1 MKQHLR
7 FLFTLLLAIVY
18 GGALFGQTT
27 VTDELTPG
35 SWDITGQSNYS
46 QKKTITLSSGVSYSG
61 YFFANKNGKMTPNL
75 RLQIKEDF
83 QNSKRTGFYTT
94 ASSKVAKKITI
105 SLASDHSANTTLLV
119 YGSNTAYNSAE
130 DIFDSEKCGTLL
142 GEFTKTKTDAIILS
156 DTQSYKF
163 IAVRA
168 KGGAALINSI
178 SFEWASASAEKTQTK
193 LTFPKDSYSF
203 STTDDLSSFTGQ
215 TPTLKAG
222 ESELTGKTITY
233 SKTGDDIFT
242 SFEESTGN
250 LALNGKA
257 GTATVTA
264 KFAGDATYAASSA
277 SYTITVAEKGKT
289 ATTLSFGADYD
300 GKTIEKHVGEEINQV
315 ATLSPVVTGATI
327 TYKSSAPEV
336 AEVDGGYV
344 AIYKAG
350 DAVITASYAGDDTY
364 AASEVSYT
372 IHATKVPVTLSLAQ
386 TEDFHINYGAD
397 EGIKMIENKATLTP
411 AEAGSVKYEISYN
424 SVAGITTIDDKGTV
438 VVDTKKIGNST
449 IKVSFVNKDANTYAD
464 VAPVTYKIYVDDN
477 RAIPTLT
484 FGKESYT
491 FDLGAAVA
499 PFTNQ
504 LTAPEGV
511 TVVYSS
517 NSEIATVDK
526 TTGEV
531 TVNTAAVGKATIT
544 ATFAGNDSYKPATAT
559 YMLEVVDPNNME
571 ATFDFEKPEDYGY
584 DKPAKSGKTDLND
597 GDKLESGKVTLTNV
611 KGATTTTRFK
621 DDKGNLTFRV
631 YTGAVLTVSAPEGY
645 VITKMDFT
653 DNGSQT
659 VSNFDFDSGK
669 LNNKT
674 WTGSAQNVKMTVRA
688 NQVFL
693 KKLVVAYAKKVVPTL
708 ETLTTAASGFA
719 TYAADYDV
727 NYSALGLTTYTIA
740 LDEANNKVSYNRFE
754 GVVPAGKAVLVQ
766 GTASTS
772 YELTP
777 AEEAADATFS
787 TDLKASDGTVTAADD
802 KVYAFGTLNGKSGFK
817 LVTDGIK
824 IPAKKGYLE
833 LTGMNAAKPTFF
845 AFDGIGTG
853 ICHIEADAALENAAM
868 YNLAGQRVDKS
879 YKGVVIVNGKK
890 MLRK

>member
-1 MKQHLR
+1 
-7 FLFTLLLAIVY
+7 
-18 GGALFGQTT
+18 
-27 VTDELTPG
+27 
-35 SWDITGQSNYS
+35 
-46 QKKTITLSSGVSYSG
+46 
-61 YFFANKNGKMTPNL
+61 MTPNL

-83 QNSKRTGFYTT
+83 QKSKRTGFYTT

-105 SLASDHSANTTLLV
+105 SLASDHSANTTLQV
-119 YGSNTAYNSAE
+119 YGSNTAFTSAE

-142 GEFTKTKTDAIILS
+142 GEITKTKTDAIILS
-156 DTQSYKF
+156 DAQSYKF

-178 SFEWASASAEKTQTK
+178 SIEWASVSAEKTQTK

-242 SFEESTGN
+242 SFDASTGT

-264 KFAGDATYAASSA
+264 SFSGDETYAASSA
-277 SYTITVAEKGKT
+277 SYTITV
-289 ATTLSFGADYD
+289 
-300 GKTIEKHVGEEINQV
+300 Q
-315 ATLSPVVTGATI
+315 
-327 TYKSSAPEV
+327 
-336 AEVDGGYV
+336 
-344 AIYKAG
+344 
-350 DAVITASYAGDDTY
+350 
-364 AASEVSYT
+364 
-372 IHATKVPVTLSLAQ
+372 
-386 TEDFHINYGAD
+386 
-397 EGIKMIENKATLTP
+397 
-411 AEAGSVKYEISYN
+411 
-424 SVAGITTIDDKGTV
+424 
-438 VVDTKKIGNST
+438 
-449 IKVSFVNKDANTYAD
+449 
-464 VAPVTYKIYVDDN
+464 DN
-477 RAIPTLT
+477 RATPTFT

-491 FDLGAAVA
+491 FDLGATVA

-517 NSEIATVDK
+517 NSEIATVNE

-531 TVNTAAVGKATIT
+531 NVNTATVGKATIT
-544 ATFAGNDSYKPATAT
+544 ATFAGNETYAPATVSYT
-559 YMLEVVDPNNME
+559 IEVKKPMLPP
-571 ATFDFEKPEDYGY
+571 TFDFTQSENDYGSGATPGENYIETSTWTSGKVKMVTSKGNSQGFRWWQKTDGTVLRSY
-584 DKPAKSGKTDLND
+584 DGCSLTISVNKGLLINSIEFDGVISGFAADKGTLKSGK
-597 GDKLESGKVTLTNV
+597 
-611 KGATTTTRFK
+611 
-621 DDKGNLTFRV
+621 
-631 YTGAVLTVSAPEGY
+631 
-645 VITKMDFT
+645 
-653 DNGSQT
+653 
-659 VSNFDFDSGK
+659 
-669 LNNKT
+669 
-674 WTGSAQNVKMTVRA
+674 WTGSAQTVT
-688 NQVFL
+688 FSFS
-693 KKLVVAYAKKVVPTL
+693 AKKDIKSITVTYEKDATFTL

-777 AEEAADATFS
+777 AEGAADETFT
-787 TDLKASDGTVTAADD
+787 TDLKASDGTFEAKDD

-817 LVTDGIK
+817 LVNNGVV
-824 IPAKKGYLE
+824 IPAKKGYLQ
-833 LTGMNAAKPTFF
+833 LTGTTAAKPTFF

-853 ICHIEADAALENAAM
+853 ISHIEADAALENAAM

>member
-7 FLFTLLLAIVY
+7 FLFTLLLAIVC
-18 GGALFGQTT
+18 GGAMFGQTT

-35 SWDITGQSNYS
+35 SWDITGQNNYS

-105 SLASDHSANTTLLV
+105 SLASDHSANTTLQV
-119 YGSNTAYNSAE
+119 YGSNTAYTSAE

-142 GEFTKTKTDAIILS
+142 GEITKTKTDAIILS
-156 DTQSYKF
+156 DAQSYKF

-178 SFEWASASAEKTQTK
+178 SIEWASASAEKTQTK

-222 ESELTGKTITY
+222 ESELTDKTITY

-242 SFEESTGN
+242 SFDASTGK
-250 LALNGKA
+250 LALNGNA

-264 KFAGDATYAASSA
+264 SFAGNDTYAASSA
-277 SYTITVAEKGKT
+277 SYTITV
-289 ATTLSFGADYD
+289 
-300 GKTIEKHVGEEINQV
+300 Q
-315 ATLSPVVTGATI
+315 
-327 TYKSSAPEV
+327 
-336 AEVDGGYV
+336 
-344 AIYKAG
+344 
-350 DAVITASYAGDDTY
+350 
-364 AASEVSYT
+364 
-372 IHATKVPVTLSLAQ
+372 
-386 TEDFHINYGAD
+386 
-397 EGIKMIENKATLTP
+397 
-411 AEAGSVKYEISYN
+411 
-424 SVAGITTIDDKGTV
+424 
-438 VVDTKKIGNST
+438 
-449 IKVSFVNKDANTYAD
+449 
-464 VAPVTYKIYVDDN
+464 DN
-477 RAIPTLT
+477 RTTPILT
-484 FGKESYT
+484 FAKESYT
-491 FDLGAAVA
+491 FDLGTTIAQ
-499 PFTNQ
+499 FTNP

-517 NSEIATVDK
+517 NSGIATVNE

-544 ATFAGNDSYKPATAT
+544 ATFAGNETYAPATVT
-559 YMLEVVDPNNME
+559 YTIEVKKPMLPP
-571 ATFDFEKPEDYGY
+571 TFDFTQSENDYGSGATPGENYIETSTWTSGKVKMVTSKGNSQGFRWWQKTDGTVLRSY
-584 DKPAKSGKTDLND
+584 DGCSLTISVNKGLLINSIEFEGVISGFAADKGTLKSGK
-597 GDKLESGKVTLTNV
+597 
-611 KGATTTTRFK
+611 
-621 DDKGNLTFRV
+621 
-631 YTGAVLTVSAPEGY
+631 
-645 VITKMDFT
+645 
-653 DNGSQT
+653 
-659 VSNFDFDSGK
+659 
-669 LNNKT
+669 
-674 WTGSAQNVKMTVRA
+674 WTGSAQTVT
-688 NQVFL
+688 FSFS
-693 KKLVVAYAKKVVPTL
+693 AKKDIKSITVTYEKDATFTL

-719 TYAADYDV
+719 TYAAGYDV
-727 NYSALGLTTYTIA
+727 NFSALGLTTYTIA

-766 GTASTS
+766 GTASTP

-777 AEEAADATFS
+777 AEETAGETFS

-802 KVYAFGTLNGKSGFK
+802 KIYAFGTLNGKSGFK
-817 LVTDGIK
+817 LVNNGIK
-824 IPAKKGYLE
+824 IPAKKGYLQ
-833 LTGMNAAKPTFF
+833 LTGTTAAKPTFF

-853 ICHIEADAALENAAM
+853 ISHIEADADLENAAM

>member
-1 MKQHLR
+1 
-7 FLFTLLLAIVY
+7 
-18 GGALFGQTT
+18 
-27 VTDELTPG
+27 
-35 SWDITGQSNYS
+35 
-46 QKKTITLSSGVSYSG
+46 
-61 YFFANKNGKMTPNL
+61 MTPNL
-75 RLQIKEDF
+75 RLQIKEEF
-83 QNSKRTGFYTT
+83 QKSKRTGFYTT

-105 SLASDHSANTTLLV
+105 SLASDHSANTTLQV
-119 YGSNTAYNSAE
+119 YGSNTAYTSAE

-142 GEFTKTKTDAIILS
+142 GEITKTKTDAIILS
-156 DTQSYKF
+156 DAQSYKF

-178 SFEWASASAEKTQTK
+178 SIEWASASAEKTQTQ

-215 TPTLKAG
+215 TPTLKAE

-242 SFEESTGN
+242 SFDVSTGT

-264 KFAGDATYAASSA
+264 SFSGDETYAASSA
-277 SYTITVAEKGKT
+277 SYTITV
-289 ATTLSFGADYD
+289 
-300 GKTIEKHVGEEINQV
+300 Q
-315 ATLSPVVTGATI
+315 
-327 TYKSSAPEV
+327 
-336 AEVDGGYV
+336 
-344 AIYKAG
+344 
-350 DAVITASYAGDDTY
+350 
-364 AASEVSYT
+364 
-372 IHATKVPVTLSLAQ
+372 
-386 TEDFHINYGAD
+386 
-397 EGIKMIENKATLTP
+397 
-411 AEAGSVKYEISYN
+411 
-424 SVAGITTIDDKGTV
+424 
-438 VVDTKKIGNST
+438 
-449 IKVSFVNKDANTYAD
+449 
-464 VAPVTYKIYVDDN
+464 DN
-477 RAIPTLT
+477 RATPTFT

-491 FDLGAAVA
+491 FDLGATVA

-517 NSEIATVDK
+517 NSEIATVNE

-531 TVNTAAVGKATIT
+531 NVNTATVGKATIT
-544 ATFAGNDSYKPATAT
+544 ATFAGNETYAPATVSYT
-559 YMLEVVDPNNME
+559 IEVKKPMLPP
-571 ATFDFEKPEDYGY
+571 TFDFTQSENDYGSGATPGENYIETSTWTSGKVKMVTSKGNSQGFRWWQKTDGTVLRSY
-584 DKPAKSGKTDLND
+584 DGCSLTISVNKGLLINSIEFDGVISGFAADKGTLKSGK
-597 GDKLESGKVTLTNV
+597 
-611 KGATTTTRFK
+611 
-621 DDKGNLTFRV
+621 
-631 YTGAVLTVSAPEGY
+631 
-645 VITKMDFT
+645 
-653 DNGSQT
+653 
-659 VSNFDFDSGK
+659 
-669 LNNKT
+669 
-674 WTGSAQNVKMTVRA
+674 WTGSAQTVT
-688 NQVFL
+688 FSFS
-693 KKLVVAYAKKVVPTL
+693 AKKDIKSITVTYEKDATFTL

-727 NYSALGLTTYTIA
+727 NYSALGLTTYAIA

-777 AEEAADATFS
+777 AEEAADAKFT
-787 TDLKASDGTVTAADD
+787 TDLKASDGTVTVKDD
-802 KVYAFGTLNGKSGFK
+802 KIYAFGTLNGKSGFK
-817 LVTDGIK
+817 LVNNGVV

-833 LTGMNAAKPTFF
+833 LTGTNAAKPTFF

-853 ICHIEADAALENAAM
+853 ISHIEADAALENAAM

>member
-7 FLFTLLLAIVY
+7 FLFTLLLAIVC
-18 GGALFGQTT
+18 GGAMFGQTT

-61 YFFANKNGKMTPNL
+61 YFFANKNGNMTPNL
-75 RLQIKEDF
+75 RLQIKEEF
-83 QNSKRTGFYTT
+83 QKSKRTGFYTT

-105 SLASDHSANTTLLV
+105 SLASDHSANTTLQV
-119 YGSNTAYNSAE
+119 YGSNTAYTSAE

-142 GEFTKTKTDAIILS
+142 GEITKTKTDAIILS
-156 DTQSYKF
+156 DAQSYKF

-178 SFEWASASAEKTQTK
+178 SIEWASASAEKTQTQ

-222 ESELTGKTITY
+222 ESELTDKTITY

-242 SFEESTGN
+242 SFDASTGN

-264 KFAGDATYAASSA
+264 SFSGDETYAASSA
-277 SYTITVAEKGKT
+277 SYTITV
-289 ATTLSFGADYD
+289 
-300 GKTIEKHVGEEINQV
+300 Q
-315 ATLSPVVTGATI
+315 
-327 TYKSSAPEV
+327 
-336 AEVDGGYV
+336 
-344 AIYKAG
+344 
-350 DAVITASYAGDDTY
+350 
-364 AASEVSYT
+364 
-372 IHATKVPVTLSLAQ
+372 
-386 TEDFHINYGAD
+386 
-397 EGIKMIENKATLTP
+397 
-411 AEAGSVKYEISYN
+411 
-424 SVAGITTIDDKGTV
+424 
-438 VVDTKKIGNST
+438 
-449 IKVSFVNKDANTYAD
+449 
-464 VAPVTYKIYVDDN
+464 DN
-477 RAIPTLT
+477 RATPTFT

-491 FDLGAAVA
+491 FDLGATVA

-504 LTAPEGV
+504 LTAPEDV

-517 NSEIATVDK
+517 NSEIATVNE

-531 TVNTAAVGKATIT
+531 NVNTATVGKATIT
-544 ATFAGNDSYKPATAT
+544 ATFAGNETYAPATVSYT
-559 YMLEVVDPNNME
+559 IEVKKPMLPP
-571 ATFDFEKPEDYGY
+571 TFDFTQSENDYG
-584 DKPAKSGKTDLND
+584 S
-597 GDKLESGKVTLTNV
+597 
-611 KGATTTTRFK
+611 GATPGEKYIETSTWVAGNVTMTTS
-621 DDKGNLTFRV
+621 KGTGSGVRWWLNNDNTTELRV
-631 YTGAVLTVSAPEGY
+631 YTGSNFTISVGEGY
-645 VITKMDFT
+645 FINSIEFVGVRSGLKASTGTMN
-653 DNGSQT
+653 NGT
-659 VSNFDFDSGK
+659 WSGK
-669 LNNKT
+669 SLSVTFTASNDRKDIKT
-674 WTGSAQNVKMTVRA
+674 ITVK
-688 NQVFL
+688 
-693 KKLVVAYAKKVVPTL
+693 YAKL
-708 ETLTTAASGFA
+708 ETLMTAASGFA
-719 TYAADYDV
+719 TYAAGYDV

-754 GVVPAGKAVLVQ
+754 GVVPAGKVVLVQ
-766 GTASTS
+766 GTASTP

-777 AEEAADATFS
+777 AEGAADATFS
-787 TDLKASDGTVTAADD
+787 TDLKASDGTVTAADN
-802 KVYAFGTLNGKSGFK
+802 KIYAFGTLNGKSGFK
-817 LVTDGIK
+817 LVNNGIK

-833 LTGMNAAKPTFF
+833 LTGTTAAKPTFF

-853 ICHIEADAALENAAM
+853 ISHIEADAALENAAM

>member
-7 FLFTLLLAIVY
+7 FLFTLLLAIVC
-18 GGALFGQTT
+18 GGAMFGQTT

-35 SWDITGQSNYS
+35 SWDITGQNNYS

-61 YFFANKNGKMTPNL
+61 YFFANKNGNMTPNL

-83 QNSKRTGFYTT
+83 QKSKRTGFYTT

-105 SLASDHSANTTLLV
+105 SLASDHSANITLQV
-119 YGSNTAYNSAE
+119 YGSNTAYTSAE

-142 GEFTKTKTDAIILS
+142 GEITKTKTDAIILS
-156 DTQSYKF
+156 DAQSYKF

-178 SFEWASASAEKTQTK
+178 SIEWASVSAEKTQTK

-242 SFEESTGN
+242 SFDASTGT

-264 KFAGDATYAASSA
+264 SFSGDETYAASSA
-277 SYTITVAEKGKT
+277 SYTITV
-289 ATTLSFGADYD
+289 
-300 GKTIEKHVGEEINQV
+300 Q
-315 ATLSPVVTGATI
+315 
-327 TYKSSAPEV
+327 
-336 AEVDGGYV
+336 
-344 AIYKAG
+344 
-350 DAVITASYAGDDTY
+350 
-364 AASEVSYT
+364 
-372 IHATKVPVTLSLAQ
+372 
-386 TEDFHINYGAD
+386 
-397 EGIKMIENKATLTP
+397 
-411 AEAGSVKYEISYN
+411 
-424 SVAGITTIDDKGTV
+424 
-438 VVDTKKIGNST
+438 
-449 IKVSFVNKDANTYAD
+449 
-464 VAPVTYKIYVDDN
+464 DN
-477 RAIPTLT
+477 RATPTFT

-491 FDLGAAVA
+491 FDLGATVA

-517 NSEIATVDK
+517 NSEIATVNE

-531 TVNTAAVGKATIT
+531 NVNTATVGKATIT
-544 ATFAGNDSYKPATAT
+544 ATFAGNETYAPATVSYT
-559 YMLEVVDPNNME
+559 IEVKKPMLPP
-571 ATFDFEKPEDYGY
+571 TFDFTQSENDYGSGATPGENYIETSTWTSGKVKMVTSKGNSQGFRWWQKTDGTVLRSY
-584 DKPAKSGKTDLND
+584 DGCSLTISVNKGLLINSIEFDGVISGFAADKGTLKSGK
-597 GDKLESGKVTLTNV
+597 
-611 KGATTTTRFK
+611 
-621 DDKGNLTFRV
+621 
-631 YTGAVLTVSAPEGY
+631 
-645 VITKMDFT
+645 
-653 DNGSQT
+653 
-659 VSNFDFDSGK
+659 
-669 LNNKT
+669 
-674 WTGSAQNVKMTVRA
+674 WTGSAQTVT
-688 NQVFL
+688 FSFS
-693 KKLVVAYAKKVVPTL
+693 AKKDIKSITVTYEKDATFTL

-777 AEEAADATFS
+777 AEGAADETFT
-787 TDLKASDGTVTAADD
+787 TDLKASDGTFEAKDD

-817 LVTDGIK
+817 LVNNGVV
-824 IPAKKGYLE
+824 IPAKKGYLQ
-833 LTGMNAAKPTFF
+833 LTGTTAAKPTFF

-853 ICHIEADAALENAAM
+853 ISHIEADAALENAAM

>member
-1 MKQHLR
+1 M
-7 FLFTLLLAIVY
+7 
-18 GGALFGQTT
+18 FGQTT
-27 VTDELTPG
+27 KSVTCTLGKDAKSCTSTGDCSVSWTYSADPTTTNQTQKGMYWAVKSGKVTLTATL
-35 SWDITGQSNYS
+35 SDKNATITSVVITGYTNSG
-46 QKKTITLSSGVSYSG
+46 KGKTIDVTVG
-61 YFFANKNGKMTPNL
+61 GKTFG
-75 RLQIKEDF
+75 K
-83 QNSKRTGFYTT
+83 
-94 ASSKVAKKITI
+94 TI
-105 SLASDHSANTTLLV
+105 SLETASNDYTLSGSAAGDLALILKSTTTTKSHIIKTVKINYTGSSSTTEQGTTLSFPSTSV
-119 YGSNTAYNSAE
+119 TANV
-130 DIFDSEKCGTLL
+130 
-142 GEFTKTKTDAIILS
+142 GETITIP
-156 DTQSYKF
+156 
-163 IAVRA
+163 
-168 KGGAALINSI
+168 AA
-178 SFEWASASAEKTQTK
+178 
-193 LTFPKDSYSF
+193 
-203 STTDDLSSFTGQ
+203 
-215 TPTLKAG
+215 TLKAG
-222 ESELTGKTITY
+222 ETELTDKTITY
-233 SKTGDDIFT
+233 SCEGDKTGVVE
-242 SFEESTGN
+242 SFDPTTRKLTLGSV
-250 LALNGKA
+250 A
-257 GTATVTA
+257 GTATVSA
-264 KFAGDATYAASSA
+264 NFAGDATYAASTA
-277 SYTITVAEKGKT
+277 YYTITVAEKGKT

-315 ATLSPVVTGATI
+315 ATLTPAVAGATI

-386 TEDFHINYGAD
+386 TEEFHINYGAD

-438 VVDTKKIGNST
+438 MVDTKKIGNST

-477 RAIPTLT
+477 RTTPTLT
-484 FGKESYT
+484 FDKESYT
-491 FDLGAAVA
+491 FDLGATVA

-517 NSEIATVDK
+517 NSDIATVNG

-531 TVNTAAVGKATIT
+531 TLNTAAVGKATIT

-584 DKPAKSGKTDLND
+584 DKPAKSDKTDLND
-597 GDKLESGKVTLTNV
+597 GDKLVSGKVTLTNV

-631 YTGAVLTVSAPEGY
+631 YTGAVLTVSVPKGY
-645 VITKMDFT
+645 VITKMIFT
-653 DNGSQT
+653 DNGSQP
-659 VSNFDFDSGK
+659 VSNLNFDPGK

-674 WTGSAQNVKMTVRA
+674 WTGSAQEVKMTVRA

-693 KKLVVAYAKKVVPTL
+693 KKLVVTYSKL

-727 NYSALGLTTYTIA
+727 NYSALGLTTYAIA

-777 AEEAADATFS
+777 AEGAADETFT

-802 KVYAFGTLNGKSGFK
+802 KIYAFGTLNGKSGFK
-817 LVTDGIK
+817 LVNNGIT
-824 IPAKKGYLE
+824 IPAKKGYLQ
-833 LTGMNAAKPTFF
+833 LTGTNAAKPTFF

-853 ICHIEADAALENAAM
+853 ISHIEADAALENAAM

-879 YKGVVIVNGKK
+879 YKGVVVVNGKK

>member
-7 FLFTLLLAIVY
+7 FLFTLLLAIVC
-18 GGALFGQTT
+18 GGAMFGQTT
-27 VTDELTPG
+27 KSVTCTLGKDAKSCTSTG
-35 SWDITGQSNYS
+35 DCSVSWIYSTNPTTTNQTQNGMYWAIDKSETVTLKATLSDKNATITSVVITGYTN
-46 QKKTITLSSGVSYSG
+46 KGTGKTIDVTVG
-61 YFFANKNGKMTPNL
+61 GKAFG
-75 RLQIKEDF
+75 E
-83 QNSKRTGFYTT
+83 
-94 ASSKVAKKITI
+94 TI
-105 SLASDHSANTTLLV
+105 SLETTSNDYTLSGSAAGDLALILKSTTTTKSHIIKTVKINYTGSSSTTEQGTTLSFPSTSV
-119 YGSNTAYNSAE
+119 TANV
-130 DIFDSEKCGTLL
+130 
-142 GEFTKTKTDAIILS
+142 GETITIP
-156 DTQSYKF
+156 
-163 IAVRA
+163 
-168 KGGAALINSI
+168 AA
-178 SFEWASASAEKTQTK
+178 
-193 LTFPKDSYSF
+193 
-203 STTDDLSSFTGQ
+203 
-215 TPTLKAG
+215 TLKAG
-222 ESELTGKTITY
+222 ETELTDKTITY
-233 SKTGDDIFT
+233 SCEGDKTGVVE
-242 SFEESTGN
+242 SFDPTTRKLTLGSV
-250 LALNGKA
+250 A

-264 KFAGDATYAASSA
+264 KFAGDATYAASTA

-300 GKTIEKHVGEEINQV
+300 GKTIEKHVGDYFTQV
-315 ATLSPVVTGATI
+315 ATLSPAVTGATI

-336 AEVDGGYV
+336 AEVTDGLV
-344 AIYKAG
+344 AVNKVG

-424 SVAGITTIDDKGTV
+424 SVAGITTIDNEGTV
-438 VVDTKKIGNST
+438 MVDTKKIGNST

-464 VAPVTYKIYVDDN
+464 VAPVTYKIYVDDK
-477 RAIPTLT
+477 RDVPTMT
-484 FGKESYT
+484 FDKESYT
-491 FDLGAAVA
+491 FDLGATVA

-511 TVVYSS
+511 TIVYSS
-517 NSEIATVDK
+517 NSEIATVNE

-584 DKPAKSGKTDLND
+584 DKPAKSDKTDLND
-597 GDKLESGKVTLTNV
+597 GDKLVSGKVTLTNV

-621 DDKGNLTFRV
+621 DAKGDLTFRV

-645 VITKMDFT
+645 VITKMIFT
-653 DNGSQT
+653 DNGSQP
-659 VSNFDFDSGK
+659 VSNLNFDSGK

-693 KKLVVAYAKKVVPTL
+693 KKLVVAYAKKIVSTL

-740 LDEANNKVSYNRFE
+740 LDEVNNKVSYNRFE

-766 GTASTS
+766 GTASTP
-772 YELTP
+772 YALTP
-777 AEEAADATFS
+777 AEEAADATFT

-802 KVYAFGTLNGKSGFK
+802 KIYAFGTLNGKSGFK
-817 LVTDGIK
+817 LVNNGIT
-824 IPAKKGYLE
+824 IPAKKGYLQ
-833 LTGMNAAKPTFF
+833 LTGTTAAKPTFF

-853 ICHIEADAALENAAM
+853 ISHIEADAALENAAM

>member
-7 FLFTLLLAIVY
+7 FLFTLLLAIVC
-18 GGALFGQTT
+18 GGAMFGQTT
-27 VTDELTPG
+27 KSVTCTLGKDAKSCTSTGDCSVSWTYSTDPTTTNQTQNGMYWAIDKSETVTLTATL
-35 SWDITGQSNYS
+35 SDKNATITSVVITGYTN
-46 QKKTITLSSGVSYSG
+46 KGAGKTIDVTVG
-61 YFFANKNGKMTPNL
+61 GKTFG
-75 RLQIKEDF
+75 K
-83 QNSKRTGFYTT
+83 
-94 ASSKVAKKITI
+94 TI
-105 SLASDHSANTTLLV
+105 SLETTSKDYTLSGSAAGDLALILKSTTTKKSHIIKTVKINYTGSSSTTEQGTTLSFPSTSV
-119 YGSNTAYNSAE
+119 TANV
-130 DIFDSEKCGTLL
+130 
-142 GEFTKTKTDAIILS
+142 GETITIP
-156 DTQSYKF
+156 
-163 IAVRA
+163 
-168 KGGAALINSI
+168 AA
-178 SFEWASASAEKTQTK
+178 
-193 LTFPKDSYSF
+193 
-203 STTDDLSSFTGQ
+203 
-215 TPTLKAG
+215 TLKAG
-222 ESELTGKTITY
+222 ETELTDKTITY
-233 SKTGDDIFT
+233 SCEGDKTGVVE
-242 SFEESTGN
+242 SFDPTTRKLTLGSV
-250 LALNGKA
+250 A
-257 GTATVTA
+257 GTATVSA
-264 KFAGDATYAASSA
+264 KFTGDATYAASTA

-289 ATTLSFGADYD
+289 ATTLSFGTDYD
-300 GKTIEKHVGEEINQV
+300 GKTIEKHVGDYFTQV
-315 ATLSPVVTGATI
+315 ATLSPAVTGATI

-336 AEVDGGYV
+336 AEVTDGLV
-344 AIYKAG
+344 AVNKVG

-424 SVAGITTIDDKGTV
+424 SVAGITTIDNEGTV
-438 VVDTKKIGNST
+438 MVDTKKIGYST

-464 VAPVTYKIYVDDN
+464 VAPVTYKIYVDDK
-477 RAIPTLT
+477 RDVPTLT
-484 FGKESYT
+484 FDKESYT
-491 FDLGAAVA
+491 FDLGATVA

-517 NSEIATVDK
+517 NSDIATVNG

-531 TVNTAAVGKATIT
+531 TLNTAAVGKATIT

-584 DKPAKSGKTDLND
+584 DKPAKSDKTDLND
-597 GDKLESGKVTLTNV
+597 GDKLVSGKVTLTNV

-621 DDKGNLTFRV
+621 DDKGDLTFRV
-631 YTGAVLTVSAPEGY
+631 YTGAVLTVSAPKGY
-645 VITKMDFT
+645 VITKMIFT
-653 DNGSQT
+653 DNGSQP
-659 VSNFDFDSGK
+659 VSNLNFDPGK

-674 WTGSAQNVKMTVRA
+674 WTGSAQEVKMTVRA
-688 NQVFL
+688 NQAFL
-693 KKLVVAYAKKVVPTL
+693 KKLVVTYTKL

-719 TYAADYDV
+719 TYAAGYDV

-766 GTASTS
+766 GTASTP

-777 AEEAADATFS
+777 AEGAADATFS
-787 TDLKASDGTVTAADD
+787 TDLKASDGTVTAADN
-802 KVYAFGTLNGKSGFK
+802 KIYAFGTLNGKSGFK
-817 LVTDGIK
+817 LVNNGIK
-824 IPAKKGYLE
+824 IPAKKGYLQ
-833 LTGMNAAKPTFF
+833 LTGTTAAKPTFF

-853 ICHIEADAALENAAM
+853 ISHIEADADLENAAM

>member
-7 FLFTLLLAIVY
+7 FLFTLLLAIVC
-18 GGALFGQTT
+18 GGAMFGQTT

-35 SWDITGQSNYS
+35 SWDITGQNNYS

-61 YFFANKNGKMTPNL
+61 YFFANKNGNMTPNL

-83 QNSKRTGFYTT
+83 QKSKRTGFYTT

-105 SLASDHSANTTLLV
+105 SLASDHSANTTLQV
-119 YGSNTAYNSAE
+119 YGSNTAYTSAE

-142 GEFTKTKTDAIILS
+142 GEITKTKTDAIILS
-156 DTQSYKF
+156 DAQSYKF

-178 SFEWASASAEKTQTK
+178 SIEWASVSAEKTQTK

-233 SKTGDDIFT
+233 SKKGDDIFT
-242 SFEESTGN
+242 SFDASTGT

-264 KFAGDATYAASSA
+264 SFSGDETYAASSA
-277 SYTITVAEKGKT
+277 SYTITV
-289 ATTLSFGADYD
+289 
-300 GKTIEKHVGEEINQV
+300 Q
-315 ATLSPVVTGATI
+315 
-327 TYKSSAPEV
+327 
-336 AEVDGGYV
+336 
-344 AIYKAG
+344 
-350 DAVITASYAGDDTY
+350 
-364 AASEVSYT
+364 
-372 IHATKVPVTLSLAQ
+372 
-386 TEDFHINYGAD
+386 
-397 EGIKMIENKATLTP
+397 
-411 AEAGSVKYEISYN
+411 
-424 SVAGITTIDDKGTV
+424 
-438 VVDTKKIGNST
+438 
-449 IKVSFVNKDANTYAD
+449 
-464 VAPVTYKIYVDDN
+464 DN
-477 RAIPTLT
+477 RATPTFT

-491 FDLGAAVA
+491 FDLGATVA

-517 NSEIATVDK
+517 NSEIATVNE

-531 TVNTAAVGKATIT
+531 NVNTATVGKATIT
-544 ATFAGNDSYKPATAT
+544 ATFAGNETYAPATVSYT
-559 YMLEVVDPNNME
+559 IEVKKPMLPP
-571 ATFDFEKPEDYGY
+571 TFDFTQSENDYGSGATPGENYIETSTWTSGKVKMVTSKGNSQGFRWWQKTDGTVLRSY
-584 DKPAKSGKTDLND
+584 DGCSLTISVNKGLLINSIEFDGVISGFAADKGTLKSGK
-597 GDKLESGKVTLTNV
+597 
-611 KGATTTTRFK
+611 
-621 DDKGNLTFRV
+621 
-631 YTGAVLTVSAPEGY
+631 
-645 VITKMDFT
+645 
-653 DNGSQT
+653 
-659 VSNFDFDSGK
+659 
-669 LNNKT
+669 
-674 WTGSAQNVKMTVRA
+674 WTGSAQTVT
-688 NQVFL
+688 FSFS
-693 KKLVVAYAKKVVPTL
+693 AKKDIKSITVTYEKDATFTL

-777 AEEAADATFS
+777 AEGAADETFT
-787 TDLKASDGTVTAADD
+787 TDLKASDGTFEAKDD

-817 LVTDGIK
+817 LVNNGVV
-824 IPAKKGYLE
+824 IPAKKGYLQ
-833 LTGMNAAKPTFF
+833 LTGTTAAKPTFF

-853 ICHIEADAALENAAM
+853 ISHIEADAALENAAM

>member
-7 FLFTLLLAIVY
+7 FLFTLLLAIVC
-18 GGALFGQTT
+18 GGAMFGQTT

-35 SWDITGQSNYS
+35 SWDITGQNNYS

-61 YFFANKNGKMTPNL
+61 YFFANKNGNMTPNL

-83 QNSKRTGFYTT
+83 QKSKRTGFYTT

-105 SLASDHSANTTLLV
+105 SLASDYSANTTLQV
-119 YGSNTAYNSAE
+119 YGSNTAYTSAE

-142 GEFTKTKTDAIILS
+142 GEITKTKTDAIILS
-156 DTQSYKF
+156 DAQSYKF

-178 SFEWASASAEKTQTK
+178 SIEWASVSAEKTQTK

-242 SFEESTGN
+242 SFDASTGT

-264 KFAGDATYAASSA
+264 SFSGDETYAASSA
-277 SYTITVAEKGKT
+277 SYTITV
-289 ATTLSFGADYD
+289 
-300 GKTIEKHVGEEINQV
+300 Q
-315 ATLSPVVTGATI
+315 
-327 TYKSSAPEV
+327 
-336 AEVDGGYV
+336 
-344 AIYKAG
+344 
-350 DAVITASYAGDDTY
+350 
-364 AASEVSYT
+364 
-372 IHATKVPVTLSLAQ
+372 
-386 TEDFHINYGAD
+386 
-397 EGIKMIENKATLTP
+397 
-411 AEAGSVKYEISYN
+411 
-424 SVAGITTIDDKGTV
+424 
-438 VVDTKKIGNST
+438 
-449 IKVSFVNKDANTYAD
+449 
-464 VAPVTYKIYVDDN
+464 DN
-477 RAIPTLT
+477 RATPTFT

-491 FDLGAAVA
+491 FDLGATVA

-517 NSEIATVDK
+517 NSEIATVNE

-531 TVNTAAVGKATIT
+531 NVNTATVGKATIT
-544 ATFAGNDSYKPATAT
+544 ATFAGNETYAPATVSYT
-559 YMLEVVDPNNME
+559 IEVKKPMLPP
-571 ATFDFEKPEDYGY
+571 TFDFTQSENDYGSGATPGENYIETSTWTSGKVKMVTSKGNSQGFRWWQKTDGTVLRSY
-584 DKPAKSGKTDLND
+584 DGCSLTISVNKGLLINSIEFDGVISGFAADKGTLKSGK
-597 GDKLESGKVTLTNV
+597 
-611 KGATTTTRFK
+611 
-621 DDKGNLTFRV
+621 
-631 YTGAVLTVSAPEGY
+631 
-645 VITKMDFT
+645 
-653 DNGSQT
+653 
-659 VSNFDFDSGK
+659 
-669 LNNKT
+669 
-674 WTGSAQNVKMTVRA
+674 WTGSAQTVT
-688 NQVFL
+688 FSFS
-693 KKLVVAYAKKVVPTL
+693 AKKDIKSITVTYEKDATFTL

-777 AEEAADATFS
+777 AEGAADETFT
-787 TDLKASDGTVTAADD
+787 TDLKASDGTFEAKDD

-817 LVTDGIK
+817 LVNNGVV
-824 IPAKKGYLE
+824 IPAKKGYLQ
-833 LTGMNAAKPTFF
+833 LTGTTAAKPTFF

-853 ICHIEADAALENAAM
+853 ISHIEADAALENAAM

>member
-7 FLFTLLLAIVY
+7 FLFTLLLAIVC
-18 GGALFGQTT
+18 GGAMFGQTT

-61 YFFANKNGKMTPNL
+61 YFFANKNGNMTPNL
-75 RLQIKEDF
+75 RLQIKEEF
-83 QNSKRTGFYTT
+83 QKSKRTGFYTT

-105 SLASDHSANTTLLV
+105 SLASDHSANTTLQV
-119 YGSNTAYNSAE
+119 YGSNTAYTSAE

-142 GEFTKTKTDAIILS
+142 GEITKTKTDAIILS
-156 DTQSYKF
+156 DAQSYKF

-178 SFEWASASAEKTQTK
+178 SIEWASASAEKTQTQ

-222 ESELTGKTITY
+222 ESELTDKTITY

-242 SFEESTGN
+242 SFDASTGN

-264 KFAGDATYAASSA
+264 SFSGDETYAASSA
-277 SYTITVAEKGKT
+277 SYTITV
-289 ATTLSFGADYD
+289 
-300 GKTIEKHVGEEINQV
+300 Q
-315 ATLSPVVTGATI
+315 
-327 TYKSSAPEV
+327 
-336 AEVDGGYV
+336 
-344 AIYKAG
+344 
-350 DAVITASYAGDDTY
+350 
-364 AASEVSYT
+364 
-372 IHATKVPVTLSLAQ
+372 
-386 TEDFHINYGAD
+386 
-397 EGIKMIENKATLTP
+397 
-411 AEAGSVKYEISYN
+411 
-424 SVAGITTIDDKGTV
+424 
-438 VVDTKKIGNST
+438 
-449 IKVSFVNKDANTYAD
+449 
-464 VAPVTYKIYVDDN
+464 DN
-477 RAIPTLT
+477 RATPTFT

-491 FDLGAAVA
+491 FDLGATVA

-517 NSEIATVDK
+517 NSEIATVNE

-531 TVNTAAVGKATIT
+531 NVNTATVGKATIT
-544 ATFAGNDSYKPATAT
+544 ATFAGNETYAPATVSYT
-559 YMLEVVDPNNME
+559 IEVKKPMLPP
-571 ATFDFEKPEDYGY
+571 TFDFTQSENDYG
-584 DKPAKSGKTDLND
+584 S
-597 GDKLESGKVTLTNV
+597 
-611 KGATTTTRFK
+611 GATPGEKYIETSTWVAGNVTMTTS
-621 DDKGNLTFRV
+621 KGTGSGVRWWLNNDNTTELRV
-631 YTGAVLTVSAPEGY
+631 YTGSNFTISVGEGY
-645 VITKMDFT
+645 FINSIEFVGVRSGLKASTGTMN
-653 DNGSQT
+653 NGT
-659 VSNFDFDSGK
+659 WSGK
-669 LNNKT
+669 SLSVTFTASNDRKDIKT
-674 WTGSAQNVKMTVRA
+674 ITVKYS
-688 NQVFL
+688 
-693 KKLVVAYAKKVVPTL
+693 KL

-766 GTASTS
+766 GTASTP

-777 AEEAADATFS
+777 AEGAADATFS

-802 KVYAFGTLNGKSGFK
+802 KIYAFGTLNGKSGFK
-817 LVTDGIK
+817 LVNNGVV

-833 LTGMNAAKPTFF
+833 LTGTNAAKPTFF

-853 ICHIEADAALENAAM
+853 ISHIEADAALENAAM

>member
-7 FLFTLLLAIVY
+7 FLFTLLLAIVC
-18 GGALFGQTT
+18 GGAMFGQTT
-27 VTDELTPG
+27 VTQTKFTAISANNLNGD
-35 SWDITGQSNYS
+35 
-46 QKKTITLSSGVSYSG
+46 KKVSYSCAKEG
-61 YFFANKNGKMTPNL
+61 GTAAPAVNNGEIRLYQNKNGKPGG
-75 RLQIKEDF
+75 
-83 QNSKRTGFYTT
+83 S
-94 ASSKVAKKITI
+94 ITI
-105 SLASDHSANTTLLV
+105 KVTDANYEINSVSVGSSMSTSIAYTIDSETTLSKSASLAAKSEYSLTGLHATSVTFYCMGTTSETRLYVNKLSV
-119 YGSNTAYNSAE
+119 TY
-130 DIFDSEKCGTLL
+130 SEK
-142 GEFTKTKTDAIILS
+142 
-156 DTQSYKF
+156 
-163 IAVRA
+163 
-168 KGGAALINSI
+168 GAS
-178 SFEWASASAEKTQTK
+178 KTQTQ

-203 STTDDLSSFTGQ
+203 LTTDDLSSFTGQ
-215 TPTLKAG
+215 TPTLKAE

-242 SFEESTGN
+242 SFDETTGN
-250 LALNGKA
+250 LALKGNA

-264 KFAGDATYAASSA
+264 KFAGDATYAASTA

-289 ATTLSFGADYD
+289 ATTLSFGTDYD
-300 GKTIEKHVGEEINQV
+300 GKTIEKHVGDYFTQV
-315 ATLSPVVTGATI
+315 ATLSPAVTGATI

-336 AEVDGGYV
+336 AEVTDGLV
-344 AIYKAG
+344 AVNKVG

-386 TEDFHINYGAD
+386 TEDFHIDYGAD

-438 VVDTKKIGNST
+438 MVDTKKIGNST

-477 RAIPTLT
+477 RTTPTLT
-484 FGKESYT
+484 FDKESYT
-491 FDLGAAVA
+491 FDLGATVA

-504 LTAPEGV
+504 LTAPDGV

-517 NSEIATVDK
+517 NSDIATVNG

-531 TVNTAAVGKATIT
+531 TLNTAAVGKATIT

-584 DKPAKSGKTDLND
+584 DKPAKSEKTDLND
-597 GDKLESGKVTLTNV
+597 GDKLVSGKVTLTNV

-621 DDKGNLTFRV
+621 DDKGDLTFRV
-631 YTGAVLTVSAPEGY
+631 YTGAVLTVSAPKGY
-645 VITKMDFT
+645 VITKMIFT
-653 DNGSQT
+653 DNGSQP
-659 VSNFDFDSGK
+659 VSNLNFDPGK

-674 WTGSAQNVKMTVRA
+674 WTGSAQEVKMTVRA

-693 KKLVVAYAKKVVPTL
+693 KKLVVTYSKL

-777 AEEAADATFS
+777 AEGAADATFT
-787 TDLKASDGTVTAADD
+787 TDLKASDGTFEAKDD

-817 LVTDGIK
+817 LVTNGIT
-824 IPAKKGYLE
+824 IPAKKGYLQ
-833 LTGMNAAKPTFF
+833 LTGTTAAKPTFF

-853 ICHIEADAALENAAM
+853 ISHIEADAALENAAM

>member
-1 MKQHLR
+1 M
-7 FLFTLLLAIVY
+7 
-18 GGALFGQTT
+18 
-27 VTDELTPG
+27 
-35 SWDITGQSNYS
+35 
-46 QKKTITLSSGVSYSG
+46 
-61 YFFANKNGKMTPNL
+61 
-75 RLQIKEDF
+75 
-83 QNSKRTGFYTT
+83 
-94 ASSKVAKKITI
+94 
-105 SLASDHSANTTLLV
+105 
-119 YGSNTAYNSAE
+119 
-130 DIFDSEKCGTLL
+130 
-142 GEFTKTKTDAIILS
+142 
-156 DTQSYKF
+156 
-163 IAVRA
+163 
-168 KGGAALINSI
+168 
-178 SFEWASASAEKTQTK
+178 
-193 LTFPKDSYSF
+193 
-203 STTDDLSSFTGQ
+203 
-215 TPTLKAG
+215 
-222 ESELTGKTITY
+222 
-233 SKTGDDIFT
+233 
-242 SFEESTGN
+242 
-250 LALNGKA
+250 NGKA

-277 SYTITVAEKGKT
+277 
-289 ATTLSFGADYD
+289 
-300 GKTIEKHVGEEINQV
+300 
-315 ATLSPVVTGATI
+315 
-327 TYKSSAPEV
+327 
-336 AEVDGGYV
+336 
-344 AIYKAG
+344 
-350 DAVITASYAGDDTY
+350 
-364 AASEVSYT
+364 SYT

-438 VVDTKKIGNST
+438 MVDTKKIGNST

-491 FDLGAAVA
+491 FDLGATVA

-526 TTGEV
+526 TTGVV

-571 ATFDFEKPEDYGY
+571 ATFDFEKPVDYGY
-584 DKPAKSGKTDLND
+584 HKPEKNKKTDLKN
-597 GDKLESGKVTLTNV
+597 GDKLVSGKATLTNV
-611 KGATTTTRFK
+611 KGATTTTRFT
-621 DDKGNLTFRV
+621 DDKGDLTFRV

-727 NYSALGLTTYTIA
+727 KYSALGLTAYTIA

-766 GTASTS
+766 GTASAS

-777 AEEAADATFS
+777 AEEAADATFT
-787 TDLKASDGTVTAADD
+787 TDLKASDGTATAADD

-833 LTGMNAAKPTFF
+833 LTGATAAKPTFF

-853 ICHIEADAALENAAM
+853 ISHIEADAAFQNAAI

-879 YKGVVIVNGKK
+879 YKGVVIIGGKK
-890 MLRK
+890 MLCK

>member
-1 MKQHLR
+1 M
-7 FLFTLLLAIVY
+7 

-27 VTDELTPG
+27 VTQTSFSSTSADNLNG
-35 SWDITGQSNYS
+35 D
-46 QKKTITLSSGVSYSG
+46 KKVSYSCAQEG
-61 YFFANKNGKMTPNL
+61 GTANPIVKDNEIRLYQKKKGK
-75 RLQIKEDF
+75 
-83 QNSKRTGFYTT
+83 SGG
-94 ASSKVAKKITI
+94 SITI
-105 SLASDHSANTTLLV
+105 KVTDANYEINSVSVGSSMGTSVAYTIDSETTLSKSALL
-119 YGSNTAYNSAE
+119 AANSEYSLTGLQATSVTFYCMGTTE
-130 DIFDSEKCGTLL
+130 KTRLYVNKLSVTYSEKG
-142 GEFTKTKTDAIILS
+142 
-156 DTQSYKF
+156 
-163 IAVRA
+163 
-168 KGGAALINSI
+168 
-178 SFEWASASAEKTQTK
+178 AEKTQTQ

-203 STTDDLSSFTGQ
+203 SITDDLSFFTGQ

-277 SYTITVAEKGKT
+277 SYTI
-289 ATTLSFGADYD
+289 
-300 GKTIEKHVGEEINQV
+300 
-315 ATLSPVVTGATI
+315 
-327 TYKSSAPEV
+327 
-336 AEVDGGYV
+336 
-344 AIYKAG
+344 
-350 DAVITASYAGDDTY
+350 
-364 AASEVSYT
+364 
-372 IHATKVPVTLSLAQ
+372 HATKVPVTLSLAQ

-438 VVDTKKIGNST
+438 MVDTKKIGNST

-491 FDLGAAVA
+491 FDLGATVA

-526 TTGEV
+526 TTGVV

-544 ATFAGNDSYKPATAT
+544 ATFAGNDSYKPATTT

-584 DKPAKSGKTDLND
+584 VKPAKSEKTDLKD
-597 GDKLESGKVTLTNV
+597 GDKLVSGKATLTNV

-621 DDKGNLTFRV
+621 DDKGDLTFRV

-688 NQVFL
+688 NQAFL

-727 NYSALGLTTYTIA
+727 KYSALGLTAYTIA

-766 GTASTS
+766 GTASAS

-777 AEEAADATFS
+777 AEEAADATFT

-833 LTGMNAAKPTFF
+833 LTGATAAKPTFF

-853 ICHIEADAALENAAM
+853 ISHIEADAAFQNAAI

-879 YKGVVIVNGKK
+879 YKGVVIIGGKK
-890 MLRK
+890 MLCK

>member
-27 VTDELTPG
+27 KSVTCTLGKNAKSCTSTGDCSVFWTYSTGPTTTDQTQNGMYWAIGNSKTVTLTATL
-35 SWDITGQSNYS
+35 SDKNATITSVVITGYTN
-46 QKKTITLSSGVSYSG
+46 KGTGKTIDVTVG
-61 YFFANKNGKMTPNL
+61 GKTFG
-75 RLQIKEDF
+75 K
-83 QNSKRTGFYTT
+83 
-94 ASSKVAKKITI
+94 TI
-105 SLASDHSANTTLLV
+105 SLETTSKDYTLSGSAAGDLALILKSTTPTKSHIIKTVKINYTESSSATEQGTTLSFPSTSV
-119 YGSNTAYNSAE
+119 TANV
-130 DIFDSEKCGTLL
+130 
-142 GEFTKTKTDAIILS
+142 GETITIP
-156 DTQSYKF
+156 
-163 IAVRA
+163 
-168 KGGAALINSI
+168 AA
-178 SFEWASASAEKTQTK
+178 
-193 LTFPKDSYSF
+193 
-203 STTDDLSSFTGQ
+203 
-215 TPTLKAG
+215 TLKAG
-222 ESELTGKTITY
+222 ETELTDKTITY
-233 SKTGDDIFT
+233 SCEGDKTGVVE
-242 SFEESTGN
+242 SFDPTTRKLTLGSV
-250 LALNGKA
+250 A

-264 KFAGDATYAASSA
+264 KFAGDAIYAASTA

-315 ATLSPVVTGATI
+315 ATLSPAVTGATI

-438 VVDTKKIGNST
+438 MVDTKKIGNST

-491 FDLGAAVA
+491 FDLGATVA

-584 DKPAKSGKTDLND
+584 VKPAKSDKTNLKD
-597 GDKLESGKVTLTNV
+597 GDKLVSGKVTLTNV

-621 DDKGNLTFRV
+621 DDKGDLTFRV

-674 WTGSAQNVKMTVRA
+674 WTGSAQNIKMTVRA

-719 TYAADYDV
+719 TYAAGYDV
-727 NYSALGLTTYTIA
+727 NYSALGLTTYAIA
-740 LDEANNKVSYNRFE
+740 LDETNNKVSYNRFE

-766 GTASTS
+766 GTASTP

-777 AEEAADATFS
+777 AEGAADATFT

-802 KVYAFGTLNGKSGFK
+802 KIYAFGTLNGKSGFK
-817 LVTDGIK
+817 LVNNGVV

-833 LTGMNAAKPTFF
+833 LTGTTAAKPTFF

-853 ICHIEADAALENAAM
+853 ISHIEADTALENAAM

>member
-242 SFEESTGN
+242 SFEASTGK

-264 KFAGDATYAASSA
+264 SFAGDATYAASTA
-277 SYTITVAEKGKT
+277 SYTITV
-289 ATTLSFGADYD
+289 
-300 GKTIEKHVGEEINQV
+300 Q
-315 ATLSPVVTGATI
+315 
-327 TYKSSAPEV
+327 
-336 AEVDGGYV
+336 
-344 AIYKAG
+344 
-350 DAVITASYAGDDTY
+350 
-364 AASEVSYT
+364 
-372 IHATKVPVTLSLAQ
+372 
-386 TEDFHINYGAD
+386 
-397 EGIKMIENKATLTP
+397 
-411 AEAGSVKYEISYN
+411 
-424 SVAGITTIDDKGTV
+424 
-438 VVDTKKIGNST
+438 
-449 IKVSFVNKDANTYAD
+449 
-464 VAPVTYKIYVDDN
+464 DN
-477 RAIPTLT
+477 RAVPTLT
-484 FGKESYT
+484 FDKESYS
-491 FDLGAAVA
+491 FDLGATVD

-517 NSEIATVDK
+517 NSDIATVNE

-544 ATFAGNDSYKPATAT
+544 ATFAGNDSYKPATVSYT
-559 YMLEVVDPNNME
+559 IEVKKPMLPP
-571 ATFDFEKPEDYGY
+571 TFDFTQSENNYSSGATPGENYIETSTWTSGKVKMVTSKGNSQGFRWWKKTDGTVLRSY
-584 DKPAKSGKTDLND
+584 DGCSLTISVNKGLLINSIEFEGVISGFTADKGTLKSGK
-597 GDKLESGKVTLTNV
+597 
-611 KGATTTTRFK
+611 
-621 DDKGNLTFRV
+621 
-631 YTGAVLTVSAPEGY
+631 
-645 VITKMDFT
+645 
-653 DNGSQT
+653 
-659 VSNFDFDSGK
+659 
-669 LNNKT
+669 
-674 WTGSAQNVKMTVRA
+674 WTGSAQTVTFSFSDKRDIKSITVTYEKDA
-688 NQVFL
+688 AF
-693 KKLVVAYAKKVVPTL
+693 TL
-708 ETLTTAASGFA
+708 ESLTTAASGFA

-727 NYSALGLTTYTIA
+727 NYSALGLTAYTIV
-740 LDEANNKVSYNRFE
+740 LDEANNKVNYNRFM
-754 GVVPAGKAVLVQ
+754 GVVPANKAVLVQ
-766 GTASTS
+766 GEASKK

-777 AEEAADATFS
+777 AEEAADETFT

-833 LTGMNAAKPTFF
+833 LTGATAAKPTFF

-853 ICHIEADAALENAAM
+853 ISHIEADAAFQNAAI

-879 YKGVVIVNGKK
+879 YKGLVIIGGKK

>member
-1 MKQHLR
+1 
-7 FLFTLLLAIVY
+7 
-18 GGALFGQTT
+18 
-27 VTDELTPG
+27 
-35 SWDITGQSNYS
+35 
-46 QKKTITLSSGVSYSG
+46 
-61 YFFANKNGKMTPNL
+61 MTPNL
-75 RLQIKEDF
+75 RLQIKEDS

-105 SLASDHSANTTLLV
+105 SLASDHNAKTTLLV

-168 KGGAALINSI
+168 KGGTALINSI
-178 SFEWASASAEKTQTK
+178 SFEWASASAEETQTK

-250 LALNGKA
+250 LALNGTA

-264 KFAGDATYAASSA
+264 SFAGDATYAASTA
-277 SYTITVAEKGKT
+277 SYTITV
-289 ATTLSFGADYD
+289 
-300 GKTIEKHVGEEINQV
+300 Q
-315 ATLSPVVTGATI
+315 
-327 TYKSSAPEV
+327 
-336 AEVDGGYV
+336 
-344 AIYKAG
+344 
-350 DAVITASYAGDDTY
+350 
-364 AASEVSYT
+364 
-372 IHATKVPVTLSLAQ
+372 
-386 TEDFHINYGAD
+386 
-397 EGIKMIENKATLTP
+397 
-411 AEAGSVKYEISYN
+411 
-424 SVAGITTIDDKGTV
+424 
-438 VVDTKKIGNST
+438 
-449 IKVSFVNKDANTYAD
+449 
-464 VAPVTYKIYVDDN
+464 DN
-477 RAIPTLT
+477 RAVPTLT
-484 FGKESYT
+484 FDKESYS
-491 FDLGAAVA
+491 FDLGATVD

-504 LTAPEGV
+504 LKAPEGV

-517 NSEIATVDK
+517 NSDIATVNE

-544 ATFAGNDSYKPATAT
+544 ATFAGNDSYKPATVSYT
-559 YMLEVVDPNNME
+559 IEVKKPMLPP
-571 ATFDFEKPEDYGY
+571 TFDFTQSENNYSSGAIPGENYIETSTWTSGKVKMVTSKGNSQGFRWWKKTDGTVLRSY
-584 DKPAKSGKTDLND
+584 DGCSLTISVNKGLLINSIEFEGVISGFTADKGTLKSGK
-597 GDKLESGKVTLTNV
+597 
-611 KGATTTTRFK
+611 
-621 DDKGNLTFRV
+621 
-631 YTGAVLTVSAPEGY
+631 
-645 VITKMDFT
+645 
-653 DNGSQT
+653 
-659 VSNFDFDSGK
+659 
-669 LNNKT
+669 
-674 WTGSAQNVKMTVRA
+674 WTGSAQTVTFSFSDKRDIKSITVTYEKDA
-688 NQVFL
+688 AF
-693 KKLVVAYAKKVVPTL
+693 TL
-708 ETLTTAASGFA
+708 ESLTTAASGFA

-727 NYSALGLTTYTIA
+727 KYSTLGLTAYTIA
-740 LDEANNKVSYNRFE
+740 LDETNNKVSYNRFD

-766 GTASTS
+766 GDASKE

-777 AEEAADATFS
+777 AEEAADATFT

-853 ICHIEADAALENAAM
+853 ISHIEADAALENAAM

>member
-18 GGALFGQTT
+18 GGAMFGQTT
-27 VTDELTPG
+27 KSVTCTLGKDAKSCTSTGDCSVSWTYSADPTTTNQTQNGMYWAVKSGKVTLTATL
-35 SWDITGQSNYS
+35 SDKNATITSVVITGYTN
-46 QKKTITLSSGVSYSG
+46 KGTGKTIDVTVG
-61 YFFANKNGKMTPNL
+61 GKAFG
-75 RLQIKEDF
+75 E
-83 QNSKRTGFYTT
+83 
-94 ASSKVAKKITI
+94 TI
-105 SLASDHSANTTLLV
+105 SLETTSNDYTLSGSAAGDLALILKSTTTTKSHIIKTVKINYTGSSSTTEQGTTLSFPSTSV
-119 YGSNTAYNSAE
+119 TANV
-130 DIFDSEKCGTLL
+130 
-142 GEFTKTKTDAIILS
+142 GETITIP
-156 DTQSYKF
+156 
-163 IAVRA
+163 
-168 KGGAALINSI
+168 AA
-178 SFEWASASAEKTQTK
+178 
-193 LTFPKDSYSF
+193 
-203 STTDDLSSFTGQ
+203 
-215 TPTLKAG
+215 TLKAG
-222 ESELTGKTITY
+222 ETELTDKTITY
-233 SKTGDDIFT
+233 SCEGDKTGVVE
-242 SFEESTGN
+242 SFDPTTRKLTLGSV
-250 LALNGKA
+250 A
-257 GTATVTA
+257 GTATVSA
-264 KFAGDATYAASSA
+264 NFAGDATYAASTA

-315 ATLSPVVTGATI
+315 ATLTPAVAGVTI

-386 TEDFHINYGAD
+386 TEEFHINYGAD

-438 VVDTKKIGNST
+438 MVDTKKIGNST

-477 RAIPTLT
+477 RTTPTLT
-484 FGKESYT
+484 FDKESYT
-491 FDLGAAVA
+491 FDLGATIAQ
-499 PFTNQ
+499 FTNP

-517 NSEIATVDK
+517 NSEIATVNE

-571 ATFDFEKPEDYGY
+571 ATFDFENPVAYGY
-584 DKPAKSGKTDLND
+584 DKPAKSGKTDLKD
-597 GDKLESGKVTLTNV
+597 GDKLVSGKVTLTNV

-621 DDKGNLTFRV
+621 DDKGDLTFRV
-631 YTGAVLTVSAPEGY
+631 YTGAVLTVSAPKGY
-645 VITKMDFT
+645 VITKMIFT
-653 DNGSQT
+653 DNGSQP
-659 VSNFDFDSGK
+659 VSNLNFDPGK

-674 WTGSAQNVKMTVRA
+674 WTGSAQEVKMTVRA

-693 KKLVVAYAKKVVPTL
+693 KKLVVTYAKL
-708 ETLTTAASGFA
+708 ETLMTAASGFA

-727 NYSALGLTTYTIA
+727 NYSALGLATYTIA
-740 LDEANNKVSYNRFE
+740 LDEVNNKVSYNRFE

-766 GTASTS
+766 GTASTP
-772 YELTP
+772 YALTP
-777 AEEAADATFS
+777 AEGAADETFT

-802 KVYAFGTLNGKSGFK
+802 KIYAFGTLNGKSGFK
-817 LVTDGIK
+817 LVNNGIK
-824 IPAKKGYLE
+824 IPAKKGYLQ
-833 LTGMNAAKPTFF
+833 LTGTTAAKPTFF

-853 ICHIEADAALENAAM
+853 ISHIEADAALENAAM